1 MEAGAAKKG
10 GGHTM
15 AAGITVERARWD
27 DCLAVLEQQLSAS
40 AAQARQVAGLDM
52 DGVLTAKGAT
62 HALVEEVEKCG
73 PYGSANPN
81 PRFVLP
87 MHRIGPVKLAGRAH
101 LRCRLQSADGA
112 SLDAVAFR
120 AAETPLGDALMA
132 AKSSPMHVAGRL
144 NRDTWGG
151 RDRIEFIIED
161 LADPKAQ

>member
-1 MEAGAAKKG
+1 
-10 GGHTM
+10 
-15 AAGITVERARWD
+15 
-27 DCLAVLEQQLSAS
+27 LSAS
-40 AAQARQVAGLDM
+40 AAQARQVAGLTWTRA
-52 DGVLTAKGAT
+52 DGQGRDD
-62 HALVEEVEKCG
+62 ALEEVEKCG